1 MASSKDPILTVLHWS
16 APPTA
21 ANTGLHAVVA
31 LRAESGRIFFKNPQ
45 YAGSG
50 APASMVQNSSVSNPP
65 RRLDDPTQALES
77 MGDND
82 LSGWVRGFYAPA

>member
-1 MASSKDPILTVLHWS
+1 MQSSRDPILTVLHWN

-50 APASMVQNSSVSNPP
+50 APASMVPNSSVSNPP